1 MLQRAASGVKRWAQ
15 SLAYGFGLM
24 WQDMR
29 HGEAGYMNS
38 SLIEVVGGI
47 VAIAIAFVIF
57 PIVLDATDTILNTA
71 NVTTYTG
78 LESVV
83 KVAPLIV
90 FVGLLFGGGFSL
102 FRGVKGLKG

>member
-1 MLQRAASGVKRWAQ
+1 MLQRVSSGIKAWADRVV
-15 SLAYGFGLM
+15 LM
-24 WQDMR
+24 WHDMR
-29 HGEAGYMNS
+29 HGERGAMNS
-38 SLIEVVGGI
+38 NLVEIVGGI

-57 PIVLDATDTILNTA
+57 PIVLDATNTILTA
-71 NVTTYTG
+71 QNVTQYTG

-102 FRGVKGLKG
+102 FRGVKGIKG